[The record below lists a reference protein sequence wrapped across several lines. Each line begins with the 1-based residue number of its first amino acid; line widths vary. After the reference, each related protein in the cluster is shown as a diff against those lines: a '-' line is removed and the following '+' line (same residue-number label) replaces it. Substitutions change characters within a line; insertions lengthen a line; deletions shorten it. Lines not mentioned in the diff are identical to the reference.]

1 MDGAGAVHLEK
12 DPNLRERTMWIEATP
27 GVKNITRR
35 ERGDDGRVKA
45 EHSADFNHNGR
56 ADVEKRTGDF
66 LLKAVPALKAVK
78 DGGPPPPKVD
88 EEEASEAAVEQ
99 EKDSDA

>member
-1 MDGAGAVHLEK
+1 
-12 DPNLRERTMWIEATP
+12 MWIEATP

-45 EHSADFNHNGR
+45 EYSADFNHNGR
-56 ADVEKRTGDF
+56 ANVEKKAGDF
-66 LLKAVPALKAVK
+66 LLKAVPALNAVK

-88 EEEASEAAVEQ
+88 EEEASEAVAQ
-99 EKDSDA
+99 EDSDA